1 MDREFVEK
9 MKNVLLNNKEELIK
23 HLASENEDF
32 QALVEN
38 IGPKDLVDMATDD
51 IDKKTLETIGQQ
63 EIKKINLIDNAL
75 TRIHSGKY
83 GLCLS
88 CGKKIPQA
96 RLEAIPYAFMCIDCK
111 SSDERKY
118 R

>member
-1 MDREFVEK
+1 MDRDFVEK
-9 MKNVLLNNKEELIK
+9 MKEALLKDKEELLK

-32 QALVEN
+32 QQLVEN

-51 IDKKTLETIGQQ
+51 IDRKTLEAIGQQ
-63 EIKKINLIDNAL
+63 EIKKINLIDNAIS
-75 TRIHSGKY
+75 RIHSGKY

-88 CGKKIPQA
+88 CGKKIPHA

-111 SSDERKY
+111 SSDERKH